1 MSSNWNQRVVKKG
14 ILCKENFCDFMRQR
28 VWLQWRHFNEGCL
41 CCKYAVT
48 KKNITKKTIICAW
61 GVNYRGPIRFHSCL
75 WVVWSRACQD
85 LVTVKDE
92 TRGIKERPRTVSFFH
107 HHFLRRK
114 KVVKVGTGKIRLPS
128 KVFMHLFFFSSP
140 GFVVGKL
147 APNNFNF
154 PNLEHQIWQT
164 ISNGDFSK
172 LCCPAFT

>member
-1 MSSNWNQRVVKKG
+1 
-14 ILCKENFCDFMRQR
+14 MRHR
-28 VWLQWRHFNEGCL
+28 VWLQWRHFNGGVSVVNMRWLRKILRRKPCARL
-41 CCKYAVT
+41 RCKLPWA
-48 KKNITKKTIICAW
+48 
-61 GVNYRGPIRFHSCL
+61 CL

-92 TRGIKERPRTVSFFH
+92 TRGIKERPHTVSFFH

-154 PNLEHQIWQT
+154 PNLEHQIQWQT